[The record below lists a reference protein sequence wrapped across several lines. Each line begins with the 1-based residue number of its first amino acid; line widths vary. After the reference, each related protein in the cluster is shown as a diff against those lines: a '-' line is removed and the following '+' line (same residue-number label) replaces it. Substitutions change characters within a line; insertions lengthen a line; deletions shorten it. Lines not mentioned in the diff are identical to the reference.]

1 MSTVKTTIKHIR
13 RTPYQALAS
22 VFIMMLTIIAISVFS
37 FIVFGS
43 SVAIK
48 YFESKPQVVAFFKE
62 EATQA
67 DITALQQS
75 LQATGK
81 VAGVRFISKKEA
93 VQRYNQQN
101 KDDPLLREFVS
112 ESILP
117 ESIEVSTHN
126 VEDLKPISET
136 LKASPHIETVIYL
149 EDVVSTLTSLT
160 NGVRLVGLVLIIVL
174 ALVSVFIMMTVIG
187 FKVSQ
192 KRDEIE
198 IMKLLSATNWYIRKP
213 FILEGVLYG
222 IGGTILG
229 WLIASAAL
237 LYATPTIQS
246 FQKGIPLVPVSPLF
260 LVELLAAELV
270 IAMILGMLASSLA
283 VLRYLK

>member
-1 MSTVKTTIKHIR
+1 MSTVRTTLKHIR

-22 VFIMMLTIIAISVFS
+22 IFIMMLTIVAISVFA

-48 YFESKPQVVAFFKE
+48 YFESKPQVVAFFKD
-62 EATQA
+62 EAKQE
-67 DITALQQS
+67 DIDQLQKS
-75 LQATGK
+75 LIATGK
-81 VAGVRFISKKEA
+81 VASVKYVSKKDA
-93 VQRYNQQN
+93 VQIYNQQN
-101 KDDPLLREFVS
+101 KDDPLLKEFVS

-117 ESIEVSTHN
+117 QSIEVSTYN
-126 VEDLKPISET
+126 IDDLKPVSET
-136 LKASPHIETVIYL
+136 LKSSPHVDTVIYL

-160 NGVRLVGLVLIIVL
+160 NGVRLVGLILIIVL
-174 ALVSVFIMMTVIG
+174 SLVSVFIMMTVIG

-229 WLIASAAL
+229 WLIASGAL
-237 LYATPTIQS
+237 LYATPSIQS
-246 FQKGIPLVPVSPLF
+246 FQKGIPLVPVNPVFLLELL
-260 LVELLAAELV
+260 LVEIL
-270 IAMILGMLASSLA
+270 IAVVLGMLASSLA

>member
-1 MSTVKTTIKHIR
+1 MKHIR
-13 RTPYQALAS
+13 RTPYQAMAS
-22 VFIMMLTIIAISVFS
+22 IFIMMLTIVAISVFA

-43 SVAIK
+43 SVAIQ

-62 EATQA
+62 EASEQ
-67 DITALQQS
+67 DIAAVQQS
-75 LQATGK
+75 LVATGK
-81 VAGVRFISKKEA
+81 VASVKFVSKQDA
-93 VQRYNQQN
+93 VKLYNEQN

-117 ESIEVSTHN
+117 ESIEVSTYQI
-126 VEDLKPISET
+126 EDLKPISES
-136 LKASPHIETVIYL
+136 LKASPYIETVIYL

-160 NGVRLVGLVLIIVL
+160 NGVRMVGFILIIVL

-229 WLIASAAL
+229 WLIASGAL
-237 LYATPTIQS
+237 LYATPAIES
-246 FQKGIPLVPVSPLF
+246 FQKGIPLVPVNPIF
-260 LVELLAAELV
+260 LVELLAVELI
-270 IAMILGMLASSLA
+270 IAILLGMLASSLA

>member
-1 MSTVKTTIKHIR
+1 MSTVKTTLKHIR

-22 VFIMMLTIIAISVFS
+22 IFIMMLTIVAISVFS

-43 SVAIK
+43 SAAIQ

-62 EATQA
+62 EATDA
-67 DITALQQS
+67 DITQLQKE
-75 LQATGK
+75 LVATGQ
-81 VAGVRFISKKEA
+81 VASVKFVSKKDA
-93 VQRYNQQN
+93 VNLYNQQN

-117 ESIEVSTHN
+117 ESIEVSTYKI
-126 VEDLKPISET
+126 EDLKPISEA
-136 LKASPHIETVIYL
+136 LKSSPHIETVIYL

-160 NGVRLVGLVLIIVL
+160 NGIRMIGLILIVVL

-229 WLIASAAL
+229 WLLASGAL
-237 LYATPTIQS
+237 LYATPAIQS
-246 FQKGIPLVPVSPLF
+246 FQKGIPLVPVSPFF
-260 LVELLAAELV
+260 LLELLLAELF
-270 IAMILGMLASSLA
+270 IAILLGMLASSLA

>member
-1 MSTVKTTIKHIR
+1 MSAVKTTMKHIR
-13 RTPYQALAS
+13 RTPYQAMAS
-22 VFIMMLTIIAISVFS
+22 IFIMMLTIVAISVFA

-43 SVAIK
+43 SVAIQ

-62 EATQA
+62 EASEQ
-67 DITALQQS
+67 DITAVQQS
-75 LQATGK
+75 LVATGK
-81 VAGVRFISKKEA
+81 VASVKFVSKQDA
-93 VQRYNQQN
+93 VKLYNEQN

-117 ESIEVSTHN
+117 ESIEVSTYQI
-126 VEDLKPISET
+126 EDLKPISES
-136 LKASPHIETVIYL
+136 LKASPYIETVIYL

-160 NGVRLVGLVLIIVL
+160 NGVRMVGFILIIVL
-174 ALVSVFIMMTVIG
+174 AMVSVFIMMTVIG

-222 IGGTILG
+222 IGGTVLG
-229 WLIASAAL
+229 WLIASGAL
-237 LYATPTIQS
+237 LYATPAIES
-246 FQKGIPLVPVSPLF
+246 FQKGIPLVPVNPLF
-260 LVELLAAELV
+260 LVELLAVELI
-270 IAMILGMLASSLA
+270 IAIILGMLASSLA

>member
-1 MSTVKTTIKHIR
+1 MSAVKTTIKHIR

-22 VFIMMLTIIAISVFS
+22 IFIMTLTILAISVFA

-48 YFESKPQVVAFFKE
+48 YFESKPQVVAFFKD
-62 EATQA
+62 EATQD
-67 DITALQQS
+67 DITQLQHS
-75 LQATGK
+75 LVATGK
-81 VAGVRFISKKEA
+81 VASVKFVSKKDA
-93 VQRYNQQN
+93 VQIYNKQN
-101 KDDPLLREFVS
+101 KDDPLLKEFVS

-117 ESIEVSTHN
+117 ESIEVSTYN
-126 VEDLKPISET
+126 IEDLKPISDA
-136 LKASPHIETVIYL
+136 LKTNPHVDTVIYL

-160 NGVRLVGLVLIIVL
+160 NGVRMVGLILIVVL

-229 WLIASAAL
+229 WLVASGAL
-237 LYATPTIQS
+237 LYATPTIES
-246 FQKGIPLVPVSPLF
+246 FQKGIPLVPVSPTFLF
-260 LVELLAAELV
+260 GLLLVEML
-270 IAMILGMLASSLA
+270 IAIILGMLASSLA

>member
-1 MSTVKTTIKHIR
+1 MSTVKTTIKHMR

-22 VFIMMLTIIAISVFS
+22 IFIMMLTIVAISVFA

-48 YFESKPQVVAFFKE
+48 YFESKPQVVAFFKD
-62 EATQA
+62 EATQD
-67 DITALQQS
+67 DITQLQHS
-75 LQATGK
+75 LIASGK
-81 VAGVRFISKKEA
+81 VASVKFVSKKDA
-93 VQRYNQQN
+93 VQIYNQQN
-101 KDDPLLREFVS
+101 KDDPLLKEFVS

-117 ESIEVSTHN
+117 ESIEVATYN
-126 VEDLKPISET
+126 IEDLKPISDS
-136 LKASPHIETVIYL
+136 LKTNPHVDTVIYL

-160 NGVRLVGLVLIIVL
+160 NGVRLVGLILIVVL
-174 ALVSVFIMMTVIG
+174 AVVSVFIMMTVIG

-229 WLIASAAL
+229 WLIASGAL
-237 LYATPTIQS
+237 LYATPTIES
-246 FQKGIPLVPVSPLF
+246 FQKGIPLVPVSPTFLF
-260 LVELLAAELV
+260 GLLLIEMF
-270 IAMILGMLASSLA
+270 IAIILGMLASSLA
-283 VLRYLK
+283 VHRYLK